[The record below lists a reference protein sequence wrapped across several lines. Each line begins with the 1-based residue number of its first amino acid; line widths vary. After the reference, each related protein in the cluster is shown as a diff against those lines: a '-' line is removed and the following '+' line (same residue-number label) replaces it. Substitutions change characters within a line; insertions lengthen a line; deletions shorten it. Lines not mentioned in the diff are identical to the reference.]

1 MTVLVWAGY
10 RYFWQMPEWVEEII
24 LKPVVFVLPVWIYLK
39 TKQPKVTLVDLG
51 FHRAKFMAILG
62 WGVGFGLFLTL
73 ENLVIWW
80 SKWSGISANVFLPS
94 HLLISAAVSL
104 ATALTEEILYRGF
117 LLDKIW
123 QLTGRAYTA
132 NLLTTMLFVIGHL
145 GVGVFRLNYFGNDLA
160 VYLLTIS
167 VIGFTQGFIYL
178 ETRSVAAT
186 TMAHALWNFSNTL
199 FI

>member
-1 MTVLVWAGY
+1 MWAG
-10 RYFWQMPEWVEEII
+10 
-24 LKPVVFVLPVWIYLK
+24 
-39 TKQPKVTLVDLG
+39 
-51 FHRAKFMAILG
+51 
-62 WGVGFGLFLTL
+62 
-73 ENLVIWW
+73 
-80 SKWSGISANVFLPS
+80 
-94 HLLISAAVSL
+94 VSL
-104 ATALTEEILYRGF
+104 PPALTKEILYRGF

-132 NLLTTMLFVIGHL
+132 NLLTTILFVIGHL

-186 TMAHALWNFSNTL
+186 TMAHALWNF
-199 FI
+199 